1 MNQGD
6 GNAIAPPGKSAEDA
20 MCITAG
26 CVFSTLAHRP
36 VKPRDCK
43 RTSAMVHQMRLVDSL
58 ITHTHRDTS

>member
-6 GNAIAPPGKSAEDA
+6 GNAIAPPGKSAEEA
-20 MCITAG
+20 TCITAG

-36 VKPRDCK
+36 LEPRACK
-43 RTSAMVHQMRLVDSL
+43 RTSAMLHQMRSVDSL